1 MCSPG
6 VTFSSST
13 GIARDIGMIYIHLT
27 VMSEN
32 SGKNDIVEP
41 ANRHNSVIARA
52 PRLKRIGPRAENLI
66 LSWALVG

>member
-1 MCSPG
+1 
-6 VTFSSST
+6 
-13 GIARDIGMIYIHLT
+13 MINIQLT

-32 SGKNDIVEP
+32 SGKNDVVEP